1 MFKMTD
7 EKSAK
12 MVKALAS
19 LQKRGC
25 DVQILMSRS
34 YGSTV
39 FSKAVLKTLKS
50 AKIPFKC
57 AAFPMHTKLILIG
70 PKYGN
75 SGRILT
81 GTANMS
87 VAGLRYSEEHVITID
102 TRRAVG
108 EYQESAKRLFGEY
121 MTQWY
126 ELSQGGRSCK

>member
-1 MFKMTD
+1 
-7 EKSAK
+7 S
-12 MVKALAS
+12 
-19 LQKRGC
+19 
-25 DVQILMSRS
+25 
-34 YGSTV
+34 
-39 FSKAVLKTLKS
+39 SKVLKTLKS

-70 PKYGN
+70 PKYSN

-108 EYQESAKRLFGEY
+108 EYQESAQRLFGEY

-126 ELSQGGRSCK
+126 ELSQGGRTCK